1 MAMPAFEP
9 AFELCREMPSLSS
22 SSASKFFFQRFIVAP
37 TGVRLHHWL
46 DNYYTDNNYRNYF
59 IFIMDDTI
67 TNSQG
72 LLSGGSVQTSRGLQ
86 RPRAAL
92 AGPRR
97 RPRGALG
104 EHGLRRLLPDR
115 IAT

>member
-9 AFELCREMPSLSS
+9 AFELCREMQSLSS

-37 TGVRLHHWL
+37 TGVRLRRWL
-46 DNYYTDNNYRNYF
+46 DNYYMDNNYRNYF

-72 LLSGGSVQTSRGLQ
+72 RLSGCSMQT
-86 RPRAAL
+86 
-92 AGPRR
+92 
-97 RPRGALG
+97 
-104 EHGLRRLLPDR
+104 
-115 IAT
+115 